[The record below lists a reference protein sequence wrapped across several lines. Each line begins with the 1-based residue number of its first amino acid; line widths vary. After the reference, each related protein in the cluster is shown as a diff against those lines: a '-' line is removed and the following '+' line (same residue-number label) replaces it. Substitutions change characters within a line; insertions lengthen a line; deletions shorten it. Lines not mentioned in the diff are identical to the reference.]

1 MKVPGEGFEP
11 KAGGEIPRKPLIFS
25 ILAEVYP
32 LLDFLF
38 TLEYVQL
45 GL

>member
-1 MKVPGEGFEP
+1 MAEQLDAF
-11 KAGGEIPRKPLIFS
+11 RRLS
-25 ILAEVYP
+25 EVYS

>member
-1 MKVPGEGFEP
+1 VPGEGFEP
-11 KAGGEIPRKPLIFS
+11 KTGGDIPAKPPIFS

-32 LLDFLF
+32 LLDLLF

-45 GL
+45 RL